1 MKISGEL
8 LGTRKKRFLTAAR
21 FMAITAVALLI
32 LPSAEQSRAE
42 SQTQNTT
49 AAASTYEYE
58 AVTIKPSKGPGPASK
73 IGMWP
78 APDGF
83 NAWFVTPQQMVSTA
97 YGVERTRVLGG
108 PDWFPSERFDIE
120 AKMDASVAD
129 ALQKL
134 SSDESTLARRQ
145 MLQTVL
151 ADRFKLAVH
160 RETKELPVYT
170 LVIAKNGPKLQTAK
184 PGDTYA
190 NAPKFPDGTSAGAGV
205 IRPGPEGGIIAQAIP
220 ITSLLRYLVQ
230 ELGHPVVDKTG
241 LSSTYD
247 FTLQFTP
254 DDRLQA
260 PPGSAPNQR
269 PQASPSDFG
278 GPSLFNALQEQLG
291 LRLEAGKGPV
301 EIIVVDHVERP
312 SGN

>member
-1 MKISGEL
+1 MKRSGEL
-8 LGTRKKRFLTAAR
+8 SGTRKKRFLTVAG
-21 FMAITAVALLI
+21 FVVMASAALLI
-32 LPSAEQSRAE
+32 LSIAQQSHAQ
-42 SQTQNTT
+42 SQTQNTS

-83 NAWFVTPQQMVSTA
+83 NAWFVTTQQMVSTA
-97 YGVERTRVLGG
+97 FGVERTRVSGG
-108 PDWFPSERFDIE
+108 PDWFPSDRFDIE

-134 SSDESTLARRQ
+134 GPEESALARRQ
-145 MLQTVL
+145 MLQAL
-151 ADRFKLAVH
+151 IADRFKLAVH
-160 RETKELPVYT
+160 HETKELLVYT
-170 LVIAKNGPKLQTAK
+170 LVITKNGPKLQTAK
-184 PGDTYA
+184 PGDTYP
-190 NAPKFPDGTSAGAGV
+190 NAPKFPDGTGAGVGV

-220 ITSLLRYLVQ
+220 IASLLRYLVQ
-230 ELGHPVVDKTG
+230 ALGHPVIDKTG
-241 LSSTYD
+241 LSGTYD

-260 PPGSAPNQR
+260 PPGSALNQR
-269 PQASPSDFG
+269 PQASPSDSG

-291 LRLEAGKGPV
+291 LKLEAGKGPV
-301 EIIVVDHVERP
+301 EIIVIDHVERP